1 MAFTQK
7 NLSLMAY
14 TGAGA
19 THQNFWYY
27 IEPAGDDWED
37 ANYFANALPFMK
49 AGDIIAGNDG
59 QLRYVSAADA
69 AAGTIATTAVNA

>member
-27 IEPAGDDWED
+27 IEPQGDDLED
-37 ANYFANALPFMK
+37 ANYFANALPSMK
-49 AGDIIAGNDG
+49 TGDIIAGSNG
-59 QLRYVSAADA
+59 MLRYVDA
-69 AAGTIATTAVNA
+69 SDVSAGTITTETVNE

>member
-19 THQNFWYY
+19 VHQNLWYY
-27 IEPAGDDWED
+27 IEPAGDSWEA
-37 ANYFANALPFMK
+37 ANYFADALPFVK
-49 AGDIIAGNDG
+49 TGDIIMASDG
-59 QLRYVSAADA
+59 QVRYVSASNV
-69 AAGTIATTAVNA
+69 AAGTIATTAINS